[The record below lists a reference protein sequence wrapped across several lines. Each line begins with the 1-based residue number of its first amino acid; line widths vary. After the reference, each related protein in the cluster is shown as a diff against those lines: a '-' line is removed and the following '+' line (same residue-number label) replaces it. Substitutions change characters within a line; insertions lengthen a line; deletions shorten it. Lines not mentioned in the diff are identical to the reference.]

1 MTTVIKQTS
10 QLHNLIN
17 DLLEI
22 PKIES
27 SSFEPEFELVEIT
40 ILLNEAKE
48 MMMPA
53 ASEKGLSFDT
63 SFSSANLLVQT
74 GKARLQ
80 YVLHKLLTNAINF
93 INKGQIEI
101 VYKSVFYQR
110 KLGIEIFVS
119 DTGIGMSSEF
129 KQRIFQEFAQEGGFS
144 EINPTNTSLGAVVV
158 KRIEEKLGV
167 K

>member
-40 ILLNEAKE
+40 SLLNEAKE

-63 SFSSANLLVQT
+63 NFSSANLLVQT

-101 VYKSVFYQR
+101 VYKSLYDQR

>member
-40 ILLNEAKE
+40 SLLNEAKE

-63 SFSSANLLVQT
+63 SFSSANL
-74 GKARLQ
+74 
-80 YVLHKLLTNAINF
+80 
-93 INKGQIEI
+93 
-101 VYKSVFYQR
+101 
-110 KLGIEIFVS
+110 
-119 DTGIGMSSEF
+119 
-129 KQRIFQEFAQEGGFS
+129 
-144 EINPTNTSLGAVVV
+144 
-158 KRIEEKLGV
+158 
-167 K
+167 